1 MKKRWICG
9 NPITRNLDAEE
20 VLIAFDEAMSA
31 WRFIRSDAGSKK
43 GDARKTRW
51 TGPQAVHV
59 KDARDAQRATR
70 APMVLL
76 DNGTT
81 SFRCST
87 RYGDEWYFLSTDI
100 LPNMPAS
107 LPLHAPPIQEPSLPS
122 PPRPRS
128 FS

>member
-1 MKKRWICG
+1 MRKRWICG
-9 NPITRNLDAEE
+9 NPITRTLDADE

-43 GDARKTRW
+43 GDARKVRW
-51 TGPQAVHV
+51 AGPQAVHV

-70 APMVLL
+70 AAMVLL

-87 RYGDEWYFLSTDI
+87 RYGDEWYFLSTEI
-100 LPNMPAS
+100 LPDMPAS
-107 LPLHAPPIQEPSLPS
+107 LPLHVPAIHPPSKPLSS
-122 PPRPRS
+122 RS
-128 FS
+128 HP